1 MYVIP
6 DRAKTTS
13 PLTLFADV
21 DRPASPSALTHIR
34 NLVKTHVTSNGTS
47 HPHVPASP
55 DISLNNAMR
64 TELERIGCKE
74 PLRAVE
80 TSRYEEPELSD
91 DASLDEAR
99 KQLQVA
105 YTSLA
110 YLRGRNEE
118 LALLEQYGKNAYLLQ
133 NYHLEAELR
142 ALEKEL
148 VETRETVGDLNRA
161 RKSEQE
167 SARHELEGLEG
178 DWKKGIGE
186 LVRIQV
192 ALQQKGQR

>member
-1 MYVIP
+1 MTFSDAI
-6 DRAKTTS
+6 A
-13 PLTLFADV
+13 
-21 DRPASPSALTHIR
+21 
-34 NLVKTHVTSNGTS
+34 
-47 HPHVPASP
+47 
-55 DISLNNAMR
+55 
-64 TELERIGCKE
+64 TELERIASKQ
-74 PLRAVE
+74 PLRAID

-99 KQLQVA
+99 KQLKAA

-110 YLRGRNEE
+110 YLQGRNEE
-118 LALLEQYGKNAYLLQ
+118 LALLEQYGKDAFLLQ

-148 VETRETVGDLNRA
+148 VETTEAVEDLNRA

-167 SARHELEGLEG
+167 SARHELEGLESG
-178 DWKKGIGE
+178 WKKGVGE

-192 ALQQKGQR
+192 ALQQNGQR

>member
-1 MYVIP
+1 
-6 DRAKTTS
+6 
-13 PLTLFADV
+13 
-21 DRPASPSALTHIR
+21 
-34 NLVKTHVTSNGTS
+34 
-47 HPHVPASP
+47 
-55 DISLNNAMR
+55 MR
-64 TELERIGCKE
+64 IELERIGSKE
-74 PLRAVE
+74 TLRAVD

-99 KQLQVA
+99 KQLRAA

-110 YLRGRNEE
+110 YLQGRNEE

-148 VETRETVGDLNRA
+148 VETREAVEDLNRA

-178 DWKKGIGE
+178 AWKKGIRE
-186 LVRIQV
+186 LVTIQV